1 VYAFYTDKNNIMLN
15 FQAAKE
21 LNADY
26 VISKFPIDNSDL
38 KIVCYKCNNSNQLY
52 LYKIL

>member
-1 VYAFYTDKNNIMLN
+1 MLN
-15 FQAAKE
+15 FEAAKA

-26 VISKFPIDNSDL
+26 IISRFPIENNDL